1 MGAQVVLWDRCERRA
16 LVVRASPWLQDWCWW
31 QGLGFCVCR
40 TYLQIGVCLEGMGPT
55 YLREVRIFSSVGWQL
70 HKGGFNLR
78 MVRAFDHRDGVM

>member
-1 MGAQVVLWDRCERRA
+1 M
-16 LVVRASPWLQDWCWW
+16 
-31 QGLGFCVCR
+31 
-40 TYLQIGVCLEGMGPT
+40 EGMGPT